1 MEESDKIMQSFQNL
15 AFAYQLAENLELLPY
30 GGFTGCITKQ
40 IFLFQK
46 AFSLKKTILFKT

>member
-30 GGFTGCITKQ
+30 GGFTGCITKR

-46 AFSLKKTILFKT
+46 AFSL